1 MLIDCSENSFTK
13 LDVIF
18 ASSTSYSGKHF
29 STFKKS
35 PTAFANP
42 IPPMLL
48 YAGSVF
54 VILDDNFLDGALILT
69 VTLCPIVGATTI
81 FVSGIEN

>member
-1 MLIDCSENSFTK
+1 
-13 LDVIF
+13 
-18 ASSTSYSGKHF
+18 
-29 STFKKS
+29 
-35 PTAFANP
+35 
-42 IPPMLL
+42 MLL

-54 VILDDNFLDGALILT
+54 VILDDNFLDSALILT